1 MNEKCF
7 HTRTA
12 ICTHD
17 RPKNKTQRREEVESE
32 TQKMGRREG
41 EKEEKRGRRCRRR
54 RFSEKQ

>member
-1 MNEKCF
+1 MKNASTHELLYA
-7 HTRTA
+7 HTT
-12 ICTHD
+12 D
-17 RPKNKTQRREEVESE
+17 RKNKTQRREEVESE